1 MSMRNIRILEDTFDK
16 KVFNDVALHPLQAWG
31 WGEARKRMGIAVIRI
46 GIFDKDALIET
57 YQMTIHSVSLGYK
70 IGYLPRSIFPSK
82 DILNFLSS
90 YGQKN
95 NLIFIK
101 IEPYERKNS
110 PAEQDL
116 ASPENFKLIKSPHP
130 LFPIWTQ
137 MLDLTQSEDNLLK
150 NMKQKTRYNIKLAQK
165 KRVVV
170 KEMSSKEGFEIFQKL
185 YFDTCKRQKY
195 FGHTKEYHEV
205 VWNSL
210 KDGIAHILIAF
221 YEDTPLAAYELFKFK
236 DIFYYP
242 YGGTSELHRN
252 LMAANLLMWEAIR
265 LGKKLGATKF
275 DMWGSLPQNYDQH
288 NPWAG
293 FTRFKE
299 GYGTTFTEFVPGL
312 DLVIS
317 PFLYS
322 LYNLMYTLRGFYL
335 GLR

>member
-1 MSMRNIRILEDTFDK
+1 MSMRNIQVLEDTFDI
-16 KVFNDVALHPLQAWG
+16 KVFNGVALHPLQAWE
-31 WGEARKRMGIAVIRI
+31 WGEARKEMGIKVVRI
-46 GIFDKDALIET
+46 GVFERDALVET
-57 YQMTIHSVSLGYK
+57 YQMTIHPVVFGYK
-70 IGYLPRSIFPSK
+70 IGYLPRSVFPAK
-82 DILNFLSS
+82 DVLSFLSG

-95 NLIFIK
+95 KLIFIK
-101 IEPYERKNS
+101 IEPYIEKFKIQKSKFNS
-110 PAEQDL
+110 SSNYKIIL
-116 ASPENFKLIKSPHP
+116 SSHP
-130 LFPIWTQ
+130 LFPEWTQ
-137 MLDLTQSEDNLLK
+137 MLDLTQTEDNLLK
-150 NMKQKTRYNIKLAQK
+150 NMKPKTRYNVKLAQK
-165 KRVVV
+165 KGVVV
-170 KEMSSKEGFEIFQKL
+170 KEMSNQQGFDIYQKL
-185 YFDTCKRQKY
+185 YFDTCRRQKY
-195 FGHTKEYHEV
+195 FGHTKEYHEII
-205 VWNSL
+205 WNNL

-275 DMWGSLPQNYDQH
+275 DMWGSLQPKYDPQN
-288 NPWAG
+288 PWSG

-317 PFLYS
+317 PILYS
-322 LYNLMYTLRGFYL
+322 LYSLMYKLRGFYL